1 MPDAVESKPE
11 VKGLK
16 STLNLPQT
24 TFPMKAN
31 LPQNEPAR
39 LAAWKESGLYEQI
52 RAARKGREKY
62 ILHDG
67 PPYANGA
74 IHLGHALNKCIKDF
88 VVKTKTMAGFD
99 SPYVPGWDCH
109 GLPIEIK
116 VDEQLGRKKLEM
128 DPVAV
133 RRACREYAQKYV
145 DLQRSQFERLG
156 VFGRWDSPYLTM
168 SFDYEASIL
177 ETFYEFFEKDFV
189 YKGLKPVYWCIHD
202 RTALAEAEVEYETH
216 TSPSVYVRYKLTS
229 DPASIHQ
236 GLGKELG
243 APSVAAPGDGCY
255 TTNTKAPTPGAPS
268 SRPTLGAKVGEAPP
282 VYAIIWTTTPWTLP
296 ASQAIAFN
304 PGMEYVALATPD
316 GTYIIAQALLSE
328 VIVHC
333 RLMSAKHPSEPASQ
347 ADIVAVFTGEHL
359 DRATFQHPFLDRTIL
374 GVLAPYVTAE
384 QGTGAVHTAPAH
396 GVDDFATGKR
406 YDLPELQY
414 VDNAGKHRNTA
425 DKFSNNIVQ
434 PYEDLTVFKSNPI
447 IIELLRERGALL
459 SATNFEHSYPHCW
472 RCHNPV
478 IVRATE
484 QWFIGMETPMP
495 SEPAQ
500 NDFIQ
505 NYQDDVILS
514 GARSAESKDPRISLE
529 SPQESGAPSIAA
541 SGDGW
546 DSTISTEETTTF
558 RQRALDEIKQVTWD
572 PAWGEERISNM
583 IATRPDWCISR
594 QRIWG
599 VPIAVFLCE
608 KCHTPLNDPAINK
621 SIVELFKKES
631 ADAWYVHSAEALLP
645 AGTACACG
653 HTQFRK
659 EMDILDVWFES
670 GSSWHAVL
678 EAEPELT
685 FPADLY
691 TEGGDQHRGW
701 FHSSLLTSVALRGR
715 APYSMVATSGWTLDE
730 QGRPFSKSLG
740 NGVDPVDIAKRL
752 GGEVVR
758 LWVASVDFREDVA
771 ASENL
776 MQRVS
781 DNYRKLRNTL
791 RFLLGNLHD
800 FTPATDAIP
809 DFAKLE
815 PLDQYILA
823 RLAEV
828 NTKIRAAYDAFEFH
842 RAYHALNE
850 FVNTDLSALYL
861 DVLKDRLYTFAPNH
875 PARRSAQT
883 ALWHIA
889 EALTRL
895 IAPIL
900 SFTADETW
908 ALLPTVEG
916 RESSV
921 HVALFLDVKEIVTEF
936 DEETGAEWLGIM
948 ALRDRVLAQL
958 EGLRSQKII
967 GKSLEAAATISARDE
982 EELHSLR
989 KYADALPE
997 LYNVSEVH
1005 IILRPDRETEYVPG
1019 LSVRRSENP
1028 KCERCWRYISDVGQE
1043 ANYPTVCLRCADALA
1058 AIGFPPY
1065 SAEEGQA

>member
-1 MPDAVESKPE
+1 MAEAAETTPDT
-11 VKGLK
+11 KGLK
-16 STLNLPQT
+16 TTLNLPQT
-24 TFPMKAN
+24 SFLMKAN

-39 LAAWKESGLYEQI
+39 LAAWQEMGLYEQI
-52 RAARKGREKY
+52 RTARKGSPKY

-67 PPYANGA
+67 PPYANGP

-99 SPYVPGWDCH
+99 APYVPGWDCH

-116 VDEQLGRKKLEM
+116 VDELLGRKKLEM

-133 RRACREYAQKYV
+133 RRACREYAQRYV
-145 DLQRSQFERLG
+145 DLQRTQFERIG
-156 VFGRWDSPYLTM
+156 VFGRWNDPYLTM
-168 SFDYEASIL
+168 SYGYEAGIV

-216 TSPSVYVRYKLTS
+216 TSPSVYVRYRLTS
-229 DPASIHQ
+229 DP
-236 GLGKELG
+236 
-243 APSVAAPGDGCY
+243 
-255 TTNTKAPTPGAPS
+255 
-268 SRPTLGAKVGEAPP
+268 EAIDPALAGRD
-282 VYAIIWTTTPWTLP
+282 VFAVIWTTTPWTLP

-304 PGMEYVALATPD
+304 SGMEYVALACST
-316 GTYIIAQALLSE
+316 GTYLLAKALLPAVVEACS
-328 VIVHC
+328 
-333 RLMSAKHPSEPASQ
+333 LKSAADAEADASLSDVV
-347 ADIVAVFTGEHL
+347 ADFTGAVL
-359 DRATFQHPFLDRTIL
+359 AGTTYDHPFLDRVIR
-374 GVLAPYVTAE
+374 GVHAHYVTSD

-396 GVDDFATGKR
+396 GVDDFYTGMA
-406 YDLPELQY
+406 YSLPELQY
-414 VDNAGKHRNTA
+414 VDNAGRQSNTA
-425 DKFSNNIVQ
+425 DASSKNTAQV
-434 PYEDLTVFKSNPI
+434 YEGLTVFKSNAVI
-447 IIELLRERGALL
+447 VELLRERGALL
-459 SATNFEHSYPHCW
+459 AATSFEHSYPHCW

-484 QWFIGMETPMP
+484 QWFIGMETPML
-495 SEPAQ
+495 AT
-500 NDFIQ
+500 
-505 NYQDDVILS
+505 
-514 GARSAESKDPRISLE
+514 G
-529 SPQESGAPSIAA
+529 
-541 SGDGW
+541 
-546 DSTISTEETTTF
+546 
-558 RQRALDEIKQVTWD
+558 RALGGMLTSFRERALEEIEEVKWD

-608 KCHTPLNDPAINK
+608 KCGKPLNDKAVNK
-621 SIVELFKKES
+621 AVVELFRKHG
-631 ADAWYVHSAEALLP
+631 ADVWYTDDAAAILP
-645 AGTACACG
+645 EGTACGCG
-653 HTQFRK
+653 HTAFRR

-670 GSSWHAVL
+670 GASWHAVL
-678 EAEPELT
+678 EAEPELS

-701 FHSSLLTSVALRGR
+701 FHSSLLTSVATRGR
-715 APYSMVATSGWTLDE
+715 APYKMVATSGWTLDE
-730 QGRPFSKSLG
+730 AGRPFSKSLG

-800 FTPATDAIP
+800 FTPATDAVT

-815 PLDQYILA
+815 PLDRYILV
-823 RLAEV
+823 RLAGLDK
-828 NTKIRAAYDAFEFH
+828 KIRAAYEAFEFH

-883 ALWHIA
+883 ALWRIA

-895 IAPIL
+895 VAPIL
-900 SFTADETW
+900 SFTADEAW
-908 ALLPTVEG
+908 GMLPKVEG
-916 RESSV
+916 REASV
-921 HVALFLDVKEIVTEF
+921 HLALFPELQDVVPEDVKRIEADWEQLLTIRSE
-936 DEETGAEWLGIM
+936 
-948 ALRDRVLAQL
+948 VLAKL
-958 EGLRSQKII
+958 ERLRAEKAI
-967 GKSLEAAATISARDE
+967 GKSLEATVSLFVVEPSE
-982 EELHSLR
+982 ERAMLTN
-989 KYADALPE
+989 YAPALPE
-997 LYNVSEVH
+997 LFNVSEVD
-1005 IILRPDRETEYVPG
+1005 LVAGATNDTDYVANME
-1019 LSVRRSENP
+1019 VRRSNQP
-1028 KCERCWRYISDVGQE
+1028 KCARCWRYVPDVGSE
-1043 ANYPTVCLRCADALA
+1043 SKYPTVCLRCAEALA

-1065 SAEEGQA
+1065 SAEGAA